1 MEGSFSNYRKN
12 RRIPLKRK
20 LEVIEYSNIRG
31 NNTAAASRESVKNNK
46 KMEKKWKRK
55 KRKNL
60 EKKLIYIKVDLKFL
74 IIMLKNKFMIGL
86 HSIKNNIENRDKIN
100 KKVSK
105 IKNLNPH
112 LLLNPV

>member
-1 MEGSFSNYRKN
+1 
-12 RRIPLKRK
+12 
-20 LEVIEYSNIRG
+20 
-31 NNTAAASRESVKNNK
+31 
-46 KMEKKWKRK
+46 
-55 KRKNL
+55 
-60 EKKLIYIKVDLKFL
+60 
-74 IIMLKNKFMIGL
+74 MLKNKFMIGL

>member
-1 MEGSFSNYRKN
+1 M
-12 RRIPLKRK
+12 
-20 LEVIEYSNIRG
+20 
-31 NNTAAASRESVKNNK
+31 K
-46 KMEKKWKRK
+46 KKKKKKSWKK
-55 KRKNL
+55 INL
-60 EKKLIYIKVDLKFL
+60 YQGRFKIL